1 MLGNG
6 VVLAE
11 WWLRRQQPEALDQ
24 QVLGPSPL
32 SNPNHDQFACY
43 EEHPLLGYV
52 PRVGR
57 CGRDAR
63 GLRFHD
69 ATAADS
75 PDPLRV
81 LVLGDSIADQ
91 DLWVGWTRAAAE
103 VALGAPVQAFNS
115 GVPGYDTCSEVA
127 LLEERLLEV
136 EPDALVL
143 QFCLNDFEVSA
154 AVLPLGDG
162 RVRLHAGHTYEV
174 PAWVLRS
181 RLALFAMVKLGLGR
195 GEEAA
200 LRKPTAPVDPC
211 LDRLAE
217 IAEERGIPVG
227 VVLFPAFVSD
237 PDSLSVPVAGAA
249 MTVTEAE
256 APHGPCLTRETSRR
270 YRCGRFS
277 RPPVHWS
284 SSATSRETSGTPTS
298 APRSAS
304 EMRWDPSWRSSSVS
318 RAGRSHPRGRSPARS
333 RTGGNRRLAW
343 HTARER
349 RCLRA
354 REPVRERCRSP
365 RHRG

>member
-1 MLGNG
+1 MSSLPLGRRLLFAAIPALFVLGNG

-11 WWLRRQQPEALDQ
+11 WWLRRQQPAALDQ

-69 ATAADS
+69 ATAPDS

-103 VALGAPVQAFNS
+103 ASLGAPLQAFNS

-136 EPDALVL
+136 DPDALVL

-200 LRKPTAPVDPC
+200 LRKPTAPIDPC

-217 IAEERGIPVG
+217 IAEERDIPVG

-237 PDSLSVPVAGAA
+237 PDSLSVPVAGAP
-249 MTVTEAE
+249 MTVAEAE
-256 APHGPCLTRETSRR
+256 AHARALFDARDFSTVPLRPVLAASGPLEQQRNEPRDLWHPDKRTQKRIGDALGPFLAGLLGQSSR
-270 YRCGRFS
+270 
-277 RPPVHWS
+277 
-284 SSATSRETSGTPTS
+284 
-298 APRSAS
+298 
-304 EMRWDPSWRSSSVS
+304 
-318 RAGRSHPRGRSPARS
+318 
-333 RTGGNRRLAW
+333 
-343 HTARER
+343 
-349 RCLRA
+349 
-354 REPVRERCRSP
+354 
-365 RHRG
+365 